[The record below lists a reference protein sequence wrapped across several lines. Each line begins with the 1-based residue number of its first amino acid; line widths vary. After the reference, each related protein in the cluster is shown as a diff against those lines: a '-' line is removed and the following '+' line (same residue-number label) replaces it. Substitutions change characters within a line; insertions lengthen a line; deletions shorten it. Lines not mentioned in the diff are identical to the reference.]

1 MAMYYYDMI
10 SKKYSIFN
18 FKLKNPGN
26 KEIARQLHFDKMFS
40 SDVVI
45 Q

>member
-1 MAMYYYDMI
+1 MIVKSQMEMYY
-10 SKKYSIFN
+10 KKSIFN

-26 KEIARQLHFDKMFS
+26 KEIARQVHFDKMFS